1 MVHLVARWRALL
13 AGVWAGLLLGVGAVG
28 APAGFVVATSDVA
41 GRMAGRMFA
50 IEARVSIAFGLVLIS
65 LGVWAASVARQQ
77 SGRASIREAQFV
89 LPALAVLCTLIGYD
103 LMQPL
108 MAEARAGRGQWSFG
122 LLHGLSAALFA
133 TKTLLVLALA
143 WRLTVN
149 PPGRAF
155 TA

>member
-1 MVHLVARWRALL
+1 
-13 AGVWAGLLLGVGAVG
+13 
-28 APAGFVVATSDVA
+28 
-41 GRMAGRMFA
+41 MFA
-50 IEARVSIAFGLVLIS
+50 VEARVSVAFGLVLIS
-65 LGVWAASVARQQ
+65 LSVWTAFVAREG
-77 SGRASIREAQFV
+77 SGRASFREAQFV
-89 LPALAVLCTLIGYD
+89 LPALAVLCTLVGYD

-143 WRLTVN
+143 WRLTAN
-149 PPGRAF
+149 PPGRTR